1 MAADSEQAN
10 HPLATHRITALVG
23 RIVQAGRALQHP
35 SDDPQAYDDLRAR
48 LKWFLLGRVA
58 VVSGFLAMVA
68 VAYLSTARERFDV
81 PVDELLR
88 IVAATYAFS
97 ALSALLLPHL
107 RRPGAFAYVQ
117 IAFDIVLVSGVILL
131 TGGVDSPF
139 AFLYSL
145 PIINAAVLLFEG
157 GALFAAVCS
166 ALMYDGILAALA
178 GNTALALPQ
187 PELSNPFIGMR
198 VVTTNVTFALIAFL
212 ASILTRRLHA
222 TERLLREK
230 QAERDHLALLQDTLA
245 RTIGSGVIAT
255 DADGHITSIDAPAQ
269 ALAGPAGVIG
279 ADIGAV
285 FAPLRLTPS
294 ARQRFLQSSGAAE
307 PVEFALPDENGDER
321 HLRCV
326 GAPLTDTFGHLIGAL
341 YVLQNVTPLKE
352 LAAQEEDAED
362 LEQLFRVE
370 LDTAAEV
377 AEAADGL
384 YGASEGITRVR
395 AVIERI
401 AHSDA
406 TVLITGESGTGKEVV
421 ARAVHARGR
430 RRDKRFVAINCGAIP
445 EHLIESEL
453 FGHVRGAFT
462 GAVADRSG
470 CFRSADGGTL
480 FLDEIGDLP
489 LHLQVKLLRVLQ
501 ERTFRPVGSETSVAV
516 DVRIIAATNRDLPA
530 KVKAGTF
537 REDLFYRLNVI
548 TIDLPPLRE
557 RREDIPL
564 LIRHFLRQFSDL
576 HDRRVGRFSVTAGRL
591 LLQHHYPGN
600 VRELEN
606 IVEHAVALCDGDTAT
621 EDHLPAY
628 LLAQPQVKAPVV
640 AEVLSAR
647 PAAPVV
653 HELPGNGHTPFAAG
667 RDGFGA
673 EPAHGNGHGI
683 DGWRPAAAW
692 GIPPLRAPTT
702 ANPVDLE
709 RDLAEYEKAI
719 LLRALDQAGGVK
731 KRAAELLG
739 INYRSLRHRLQKY
752 GLSDPADGSLEVQ

>member
-1 MAADSEQAN
+1 MA
-10 HPLATHRITALVG
+10 HR
-23 RIVQAGRALQHP
+23 
-35 SDDPQAYDDLRAR
+35 DDPRSGDELRLR
-48 LKWFLLGRVA
+48 LKWFLLGRLA
-58 VVSGFLAMVA
+58 VISGFLAMVA
-68 VAYLSTARERFDV
+68 LASLRATGERFDV
-81 PVDELLR
+81 PLDDLLG

-97 ALSALLLPHL
+97 ALSAMLLPHL
-107 RRPGAFAYVQ
+107 RRPAAFAYVQ
-117 IAFDIVLVSGVILL
+117 LAFDVVLVSGVILL

-145 PIINAAVLLFEG
+145 PIINGAVLLFEG
-157 GALFAAVCS
+157 GALFAALCA
-166 ALMYDGILAALA
+166 ALMYDGLLAALA
-178 GNTALALPQ
+178 GNPAMAPPQ
-187 PELSNPFIGMR
+187 PELSNPYIGMR
-198 VVTTNVTFALIAFL
+198 VVTTNLTFGLIAFL

-222 TERLLREK
+222 AERLLREK

-255 DADGHITSIDAPAQ
+255 DADGHITSIDEPAEK
-269 ALAGPAGVIG
+269 LARRDGLIG

-307 PVEFALPDENGDER
+307 PLEFTHAAPDGSEC
-321 HLRCV
+321 HVRCV
-326 GAPLTDTFGHLIGAL
+326 GAPLTDTFGHPIGAL
-341 YVLQNVTPLKE
+341 YVLQNVTQLKE
-352 LAAQEEDAED
+352 LAAQPTEPEHLEE
-362 LEQLFRVE
+362 LLRVE
-370 LDTAAEV
+370 LDAAAEV

-384 YGASEGITRVR
+384 YGGSAAMARVR
-395 AVIERI
+395 AMIERI

-406 TVLITGESGTGKEVV
+406 TVLISGESGTGKEVV

-430 RRDKRFVAINCGAIP
+430 RRDKRFVAVNCGAIP

-462 GAVADRSG
+462 GAVADRPG

-489 LHLQVKLLRVLQ
+489 LHLQVKLLRVVQ
-501 ERTFRPVGSETSVAV
+501 ERTFRPVGSETTVAV
-516 DVRIIAATNRDLPA
+516 DVRIIAASNRDLA
-530 KVKAGTF
+530 ARVKAGAF

-548 TIDLPPLRE
+548 TIDLPPLRD

-576 HDRRVGRFSVTAGRL
+576 HARRVGRFSVTAGRR

-606 IVEHAVALCDGDTAT
+606 IVEHAVALCDSDTAT
-621 EDHLPAY
+621 EEHLPPYMLGETHVPMPTSAVE
-628 LLAQPQVKAPVV
+628 LVAARHTAP
-640 AEVLSAR
+640 L
-647 PAAPVV
+647 V
-653 HELPGNGHTPFAAG
+653 HQPGNGHHSASEN
-667 RDGFGA
+667 DGERVGGERRLA
-673 EPAHGNGHGI
+673 DWGGCDAP
-683 DGWRPAAAW
+683 RPAEW
-692 GIPPLRAPTT
+692 DKPPQRVPLS

-752 GLSDPADGSLEVQ
+752 GLSDPADDPYGVQ